1 MSYDPNQ
8 PQPPDSGQPGQPQQ
22 PPYGQPQPPYGQ
34 PGQPQQPPYGQP
46 QPPYGQ
52 PGQPQQPPYE
62 QPQPPY
68 GQPGQPPYEQQWGQ
82 QPQSQYGQPPYGQ
95 PQQPPQDYAPTQYVA
110 PAYGAQP
117 APGYIPPQQRRSRRG
132 LWIALAIIGGL
143 IVLSCA
149 VCGILFATG
158 VGFFAKTVAGP
169 AIVVNQYYSAVEKQ
183 DYHTAFSYISTNLTA
198 SNGQNL
204 TQELYTTAAQALDT
218 VKGKVTNFSVGSIS
232 TTNNVASVTVSVTRA
247 GASPYD
253 VHLQLQQVNGAWKIT
268 SYDNI

>member
-8 PQPPDSGQPGQPQQ
+8 PQPPDSGQ
-22 PPYGQPQPPYGQ
+22 QPQPPYGQ
-34 PGQPQQPPYGQP
+34 PGEPQ
-46 QPPYGQ
+46 
-52 PGQPQQPPYE
+52 
-62 QPQPPY
+62 
-68 GQPGQPPYEQQWGQ
+68 QPPYEQQWGQ

-95 PQQPPQDYAPTQYVA
+95 PQQPPYEQQWGQQPPQNYAPTQYVA

-117 APGYIPPQQRRSRRG
+117 APGYMPPQQPKRSRRG

-143 IVLSCA
+143 IVLSCG

-169 AIVVNQYYSAVEKQ
+169 AITVNQYYSAVEKQ
-183 DYHTAFSYISTNLTA
+183 DYNTAFSYISTNLTA
-198 SNGQNL
+198 SNGQTL
-204 TQELYTTAAQALDT
+204 THELYTTAAQALDT

-232 TTNNVASVTVSVTRA
+232 TSNNVASVTVSVTR
-247 GASPYD
+247 GSASPYD
-253 VHLQLQQVNGAWKIT
+253 VHLQLQQINGSWKIT

>member
-8 PQPPDSGQPGQPQQ
+8 PQPPDSGQQPQP

-34 PGQPQQPPYGQP
+34 PQQP

-52 PGQPQQPPYE
+52 PQQPQ
-62 QPQPPY
+62 
-68 GQPGQPPYEQQWGQ
+68 QPPYEQQWGQ

-95 PQQPPQDYAPTQYVA
+95 PQQPPYEQQWGQQPPEGYAPTQYVA

-117 APGYIPPQQRRSRRG
+117 APGYMQPRRSRRG

-149 VCGILFATG
+149 VCGILFVTG
-158 VGFFAKTVAGP
+158 AAFFAKTVAGP

-183 DYHTAFSYISTNLTA
+183 DYNTAFSYMEPGTTTFR
-198 SNGQNL
+198 GQPI
-204 TQELYTTAAQALDT
+204 TQQVYTLAAQGLDT
-218 VKGKVTNFSVGSIS
+218 LPGKVSNYSVGNIS
-232 TTNNVASVTVSVTRA
+232 LNNNSAVVTVSVTRGSTPA
-247 GASPYD
+247 YD
-253 VHLQLQQVNGAWKIT
+253 VQVQLQQVNGSWKIV
-268 SYDNI
+268 SFDNI